1 LEEKNTQIDK
11 FRDEKEYKKEM
22 PMKCR
27 RLRGNT
33 LRTCIKLLKIKRLK
47 FNIKI
52 QKFRMDKFLHV
63 LAYQN

>member
-11 FRDEKEYKKEM
+11 FRDEKEYKKQM

-27 RLRGNT
+27 RLQGNN
-33 LRTCIKLLKIKRLK
+33 LRNCIKLLKIKLLN

-52 QKFRMDKFLHV
+52 QKFRNNKFLDE